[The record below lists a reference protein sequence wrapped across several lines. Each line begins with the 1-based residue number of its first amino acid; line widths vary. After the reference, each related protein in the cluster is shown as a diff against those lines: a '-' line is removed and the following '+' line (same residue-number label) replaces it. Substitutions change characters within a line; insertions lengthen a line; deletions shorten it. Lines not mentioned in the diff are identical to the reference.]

1 MPRRKMRML
10 KILLHILTAVEIF
23 LFMRKAQED
32 KQNKP
37 KDEED
42 GKTELQRPDMRPDKG
57 DVP

>member
-1 MPRRKMRML
+1 ML

>member
-1 MPRRKMRML
+1 ML

-23 LFMRKAQED
+23 LFMRKAQEE
-32 KQNKP
+32 KQNKT

-42 GKTELQRPDMRPDKG
+42 EKTELQRNDMRPDKG